1 VKVKEKIIKKF
12 YEMLLE
18 RLDVYGIYLIML
30 GGK

>member
-1 VKVKEKIIKKF
+1 VKEKIIKKF